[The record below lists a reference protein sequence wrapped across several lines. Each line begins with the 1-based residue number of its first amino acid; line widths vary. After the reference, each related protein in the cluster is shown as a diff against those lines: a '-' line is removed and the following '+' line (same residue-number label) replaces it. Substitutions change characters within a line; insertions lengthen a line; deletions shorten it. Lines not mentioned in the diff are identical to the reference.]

1 MNVNIFSEE
10 IKMKLQKIKAVAAL
24 VLSLAVVFT
33 GVSVDTLAVGSN
45 IKGLED
51 LLSTSSNSTESTEVP
66 AGYYRSELTNEFE
79 PLSFQ
84 NQRPVALM
92 IDNEKTAL
100 PHFGVN
106 QADIVYEMINS
117 TANGRI
123 TRLMC
128 IYKNW
133 QNITQAGSIRS
144 ARPTNF
150 MISPE
155 YNAIVCHDGGPY
167 YINEYTKKKY
177 IDNLSGGFARY
188 SNGKPTEYTEY
199 VTLEGYT
206 NPKTKKSFLGLW
218 MRINAKKY
226 TFEYNDYSLYKS
238 TPHFKFS
245 DTEYTLD
252 AIPGVKSGIGVVLPF
267 PHNSSQLVYN
277 ATTRTYDYYEYGKAH
292 VDSIDDKI
300 TTFKNVVIMCADM
313 EQLDKNGYMQYD
325 VFVQNNP
332 GYYLTDGKAIPITWS
347 KASDKERTI
356 YTMADGTEVTFNTGK
371 TYIAIVP
378 TDAWKKLEIK

>member
-1 MNVNIFSEE
+1 M
-10 IKMKLQKIKAVAAL
+10 KIKNVKSIAAV

-33 GVSVDTLAVGSN
+33 GISVDAMAADKTAKDIGD
-45 IKGLED
+45 IF
-51 LLSTSSNSTESTEVP
+51 STSQNDAASTEVP
-66 AGYYRSELTNEFE
+66 AGYYRNELTNEPILE
-79 PLSFQ
+79 SLRDT
-84 NQRPVALM
+84 RPVAIM

-128 IYKNW
+128 IYKDW
-133 QNITQAGSIRS
+133 TKLTQVGSIRS

-167 YINEYTKKKY
+167 YINQYVKKKY
-177 IDNLSGGFARY
+177 IDNLSGGFARF

-199 VTLEGYT
+199 VTFEGYT
-206 NPKTKKSFLGLW
+206 NPKTKKQFLGLW
-218 MRINAKKY
+218 MRIYAKKY

-238 TPHFKFS
+238 QSHFNFS

-252 AIPGVKSGIGVVLPF
+252 AKAGVKSGIGVTLPF
-267 PHNSSQLVYN
+267 PHNSTKLVYN
-277 ATTRTYDYYEYGKAH
+277 ATTKTYDYYEYGSAH
-292 VDSIDDKI
+292 IDEIDNKI
-300 TTFKNVVIMCADM
+300 TTFKNVIIMCADM
-313 EQLDKNGYMQYD
+313 EELDKNGYMQYD
-325 VFVQNNP
+325 VFVNNNP
-332 GYYLTDGKAIPITWS
+332 GYYLTDGKMIPITWT
-347 KASDKERTI
+347 KTEDKVKTE
-356 YTMADGTEVTFNTGK
+356 YYELDGTPLTINTGK

-378 TDAWKKLEIK
+378 TDAWKKVDIK